1 MIICEDRCVKGP
13 RGGSHVHRDRFHF
26 PATYRRRVRPAA
38 RPRLSPKK
46 AAEYL
51 DAGVLAVVVLDAET
65 QTAVIYYPEQM
76 PRILGADDELS
87 LPEILP
93 GFAIAVRR
101 FFD

>member
-1 MIICEDRCVKGP
+1 
-13 RGGSHVHRDRFHF
+13 
-26 PATYRRRVRPAA
+26 
-38 RPRLSPKK
+38 
-46 AAEYL
+46 
-51 DAGVLAVVVLDAET
+51 VVVLDAET